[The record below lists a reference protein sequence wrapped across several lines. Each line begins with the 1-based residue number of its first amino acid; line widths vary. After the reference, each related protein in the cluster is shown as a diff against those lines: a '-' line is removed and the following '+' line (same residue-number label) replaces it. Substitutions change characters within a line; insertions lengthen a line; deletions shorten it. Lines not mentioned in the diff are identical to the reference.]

1 MTDLQ
6 KEINKLSK
14 LVQYRKKDKSTIE
27 RLAQLNV
34 WRRQINIEN
43 RFESSTDKELANKI
57 FDNYLQNYEFQ
68 NFTDVQNVADLCYEE
83 VLRENVQKEISKI
96 ITDEKTKFVPDKLI
110 QSLHNIESR
119 IWELKEK
126 AGIVGTKEK
135 DDLTALQEY
144 EKKMKVYIAF
154 HRNEFTFYSPFICN
168 NCGKKDAIPV
178 LIRRRCNKEN
188 FEILKHPAFSGRF
201 LYNIEIMKDVREEK
215 ITKEQAARYLRT
227 SVKYIDWVL
236 ENEYK
241 IIEIDDV
248 KKEDIDEFVNNNP
261 NLLNVENYQGENK

>member
-1 MTDLQ
+1 MTDLENEV
-6 KEINKLSK
+6 KKLSK
-14 LVQYRKKDKSTIE
+14 LKQYKKKDKSTIE
-27 RLAQLNV
+27 KIAQVNV
-34 WRRQINIEN
+34 WKKQIKIKN
-43 RFESSTDKELANKI
+43 RFESSEDIKLAEQI
-57 FDNYLQNYEFQ
+57 FDSYLQNYEFET
-68 NFTDVQNVADLCYEE
+68 FTDIQNVADLTYEE
-83 VLRENVQKEISKI
+83 VLKENIQKEISKI
-96 ITDEKTKFVPDKLI
+96 TADENTKFVPDKLI
-110 QSLHNIESR
+110 QSLHNVESR

-126 AGIVGTKEK
+126 AGIIGKKEK
-135 DDLTALQEY
+135 DDLTALQEW

-154 HRNEFTFYSPFICN
+154 HRNEFTFWSPFICK

-201 LYNIEIMKDVREEK
+201 LYNIEIMKDVRENK

-241 IIEIDDV
+241 IIEIDDA
-248 KKEDIDEFVNNNP
+248 KQEDIDEFVDSKP
-261 NLLNVENYQGENK
+261 YLLDSKKYKEN